1 MDSRCVAVLG
11 RADTPTDAVEE
22 YCRYLSSALARQGIS
37 LEIARIRWAEIG
49 WSPALRELAD
59 RFPAQENSWFLLQ
72 YTALSWSRRG
82 FSWRFFQV
90 LRHLRHRGVRCAVV
104 FHDAETYF
112 GNRLIDRVRRAV
124 QLYTMRS
131 AWSLADLSIFTIPP
145 EKIPWLSAPA
155 HKTVFI
161 PVGANLPSEKLAGQT
176 SNARKDA
183 PPTVAIYSLSPGHVG
198 AEEIKS
204 IADAALFAAE
214 RIGPLRL
221 LVLGR
226 NSELALPPLK
236 ERLGNAPVEVSVRG
250 ILPADEV
257 VRSLGS
263 CDVMLFVRG
272 AISTRR
278 GSAIAGIACG
288 LPVIGCQGWETA
300 SPLTKAGVVL
310 AQPHEPNNFGSAL
323 VRVLSDSSLRAELAK
338 QSREAYSCYFSW
350 DVIAAQFVEAMR
362 GHGAKPHAQNNHSE
376 HATSAGAS
384 GHPEH

>member
-1 MDSRCVAVLG
+1 M
-11 RADTPTDAVEE
+11 
-22 YCRYLSSALARQGIS
+22 
-37 LEIARIRWAEIG
+37 
-49 WSPALRELAD
+49 
-59 RFPAQENSWFLLQ
+59 
-72 YTALSWSRRG
+72 
-82 FSWRFFQV
+82 
-90 LRHLRHRGVRCAVV
+90 
-104 FHDAETYF
+104 
-112 GNRLIDRVRRAV
+112 
-124 QLYTMRS
+124 
-131 AWSLADLSIFTIPP
+131 
-145 EKIPWLSAPA
+145 
-155 HKTVFI
+155 
-161 PVGANLPSEKLAGQT
+161 
-176 SNARKDA
+176 SNARKDVHRRSPFILCLQDTSAQKKSSRSLMPRFSLRNAWPFSPSGPRAKLGTRTA
-183 PPTVAIYSLSPGHVG
+183 PS
-198 AEEIKS
+198 
-204 IADAALFAAE
+204 
-214 RIGPLRL
+214 
-221 LVLGR
+221 
-226 NSELALPPLK
+226 K